1 MLCATDSGCADID
14 ADRVLP
20 FFSACPFFFSL
31 CSADL
36 VLLARELLRH
46 PHWTLD
52 AAQALGCDIAY
63 APQYLAAKPH
73 FSKASIP

>member
-1 MLCATDSGCADID
+1 MLIVRCLSS
-14 ADRVLP
+14 LP
-20 FFSACPFFFSL
+20 VFSV

>member
-1 MLCATDSGCADID
+1 MLRVTCTGCADID
-14 ADRVLP
+14 ADSLP
-20 FFSACPFFFSL
+20 FLFLFVCLSS
-31 CSADL
+31 SADL

-52 AAQALGCDIAY
+52 AAQALGYDMAY
-63 APQYLAAKPH
+63 APQYLAAKPA